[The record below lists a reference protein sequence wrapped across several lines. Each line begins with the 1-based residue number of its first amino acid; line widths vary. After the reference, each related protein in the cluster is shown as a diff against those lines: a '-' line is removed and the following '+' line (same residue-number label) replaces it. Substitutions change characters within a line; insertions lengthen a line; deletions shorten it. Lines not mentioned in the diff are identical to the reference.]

1 MNSEGCWVVKRS
13 SVPVL
18 GCRRFWLDVQ
28 LSFDTQ
34 TVILMNYAISLHSFR
49 KRKPNQQVLANYHY
63 QQYFSQIAVLDKH
76 QSGITLSWRP
86 YKQTHSS
93 HPETVLFKTKCIA
106 SISCGNGRLEYK
118 REKSCIKSVQVQ
130 FHSSKICTNPM
141 FINTSLLLLLF
152 QVSIGVPGC
161 MADK

>member
-1 MNSEGCWVVKRS
+1 MNSAGCWVVKRS

-18 GCRRFWLDVQ
+18 GCRRFRLDMQ

-49 KRKPNQQVLANYHY
+49 KRKPNQQLLANYHYYHY

-93 HPETVLFKTKCIA
+93 HPETALFKTKCIA

-118 REKSCIKSVQVQ
+118 RGKKVVLNLCRYS
-130 FHSSKICTNPM
+130 
-141 FINTSLLLLLF
+141 FILLKYAQILCL
-152 QVSIGVPGC
+152 
-161 MADK
+161 